1 MYHGGGGGGLSKSLV
16 PATPPRR
23 SVIIGAKT
31 KSAGQ
36 VQYSMMYYFMIL
48 DD

>member
-1 MYHGGGGGGLSKSLV
+1 MGGKGGTQQSLV
-16 PATPPRR
+16 PATPPRG